1 MYRTVRRLAFSLGI
15 ALSITLAGLGSA
27 VAANR
32 APVVVGFKGV
42 PPPGFH
48 NVLLNVVAVRLNPNA
63 SAAPTGSGWQKITVP
78 AAIGGGGSAP
88 PELQIDLNDSQNIP
102 QLFNT
107 GRIKPNSYRI
117 AQLILDPNNPGTL
130 VPNCPQAGGLLEG
143 CINYP
148 FQLTNPGSPINVVA
162 PKGTPA
168 LVSPG
173 GKKSLASLILQLQM
187 SVTSIPV
194 TSGGAYTVSLTMS
207 NITGPNLVFGT
218 VTGSVP
224 SGPGSQQ
231 KATRKLTVT
240 AETIGTNTTIAS
252 APITPDPSRAGGFI
266 YTLVLPAADNFGTL
280 YDLAVA
286 GGKDS
291 YGAARLLGLTPGTT
305 IIQDFTKLSV
315 NETIGSISGK
325 ITDDCTG
332 NAISNATIQL
342 LIPPL
347 SNPTLTDGSGDC
359 TLPGNAAQCVSVA
372 TATTDNTG
380 HFPQPGTLVIP
391 SEFDSVPVL
400 GTGKTYAMTVSAPG
414 YDTFVTPVNAAAGGG
429 NDNCLSTGTSFV
441 PCKIAL
447 STGFI
452 TGNIPI
458 TAPQS
463 GQTTLVQ
470 VFAEDAG
477 TNNIVGALPMP
488 IIVRSSSGGNPPF
501 KINVPTEPPGRTFD
515 LFATTI
521 DTYQGVSE
529 PSDSQGHTIAV
540 TPDVTGP
547 APPAG
552 PGACNTVSA
561 PTSSDTITCV
571 GHGSIAGF
579 AAGADLGT
587 SVGLAKNGVQ
597 ITNTAVQNIGPN
609 SPSTNTFTFCVPGGD
624 TYTLQ
629 RFELPTPPLPVPP
642 PPSTTPTQTPSPTPT
657 PSLIAPT
664 PAAAG
669 DPLDVPVPAAPT
681 TGGSTATPTAS
692 TTPTPS
698 PTPTGGPTPTASLT
712 PTEVPTPTLKC
723 PTTCSNPGG
732 TCPGICNTVP
742 GVVLP

>member
-1 MYRTVRRLAFSLGI
+1 MYRTVRGLAFSLAI
-15 ALSITLAGLGSA
+15 ALSITLAGFGSA

-42 PPPGFH
+42 PPAGFQ
-48 NVLLNVVAVRLNPNA
+48 NVLLNVVAVRLNPSA
-63 SAAPTGSGWQKITVP
+63 SAAPTGSGWKKITVP

-88 PELQIDLNDSQNIP
+88 PELQIDLNNSQNTP

-117 AQLILDPNNPGTL
+117 AQLILDSNNPGTL
-130 VPNCPQAGGLLEG
+130 VPNCPQAGGVLEG

-148 FQLTNPGSPINVVA
+148 FQLENAGSPINVIA
-162 PKGTPA
+162 LKGAPA

-173 GKKSLASLILQLQM
+173 GKKSLASLLLQLQVN
-187 SVTSIPV
+187 VTNQPA
-194 TSGGAYTVSLTMS
+194 TSGGAYTVSITMT
-207 NITGPNLVFGT
+207 NITGPNLVLGT
-218 VTGSVP
+218 ITGSVP

-240 AETIGTNTTIAS
+240 AEAIGTNTEIAS
-252 APITPDPSRAGGFI
+252 APVTPDANGDGGGT
-266 YTLVLPAADNFGTL
+266 YTLALPAANNFGTL

-291 YGAARLLGLTPGTT
+291 YGATRLLGLTPGSS
-305 IIQDFTKLSV
+305 IVQDFTKLSV
-315 NETIGSISGK
+315 NEAIGSISGK
-325 ITDDCTG
+325 ITDDCNG
-332 NAISNATIQL
+332 NPVTNATIQL

-347 SNPTLTDGSGDC
+347 SNPKLTDGSGDC
-359 TLPGNAAQCVSVA
+359 TGPGNAAQCVSVA

-391 SEFDSVPVL
+391 SEFDSVPIL
-400 GTGKTYAMTVSAPG
+400 TGKTYAMTVSAPG
-414 YDTFVTPVNAAAGGG
+414 YDTFVTPVNAVASGG
-429 NDNCLSTGTSFV
+429 NDNCSTGTSFV

-463 GQTTLVQ
+463 GQIALVQ

-521 DTYQGVSE
+521 DLYQGITD
-529 PSDSQGHTIAV
+529 PFPGHTIAV
-540 TPDVTGP
+540 TPNVTGP
-547 APPAG
+547 LPPDG
-552 PGACNTVSA
+552 PGACHSA
-561 PTSSDTITCV
+561 PAPASSDTINCV
-571 GHGSIAGF
+571 GHGSITGF
-579 AAGADLGT
+579 AANADLGT
-587 SVGLAKNGVQ
+587 SVGLAKDGVQ
-597 ITNTAVQNIGPN
+597 ITNIAVQNIG
-609 SPSTNTFTFCVPGGD
+609 NTPASNAFAFCVPGGD

-629 RFELPTPPLPVPP
+629 RFELPTPPLPVA
-642 PPSTTPTQTPSPTPT
+642 PPSSATPTQTPSPTPT
-657 PSLIAPT
+657 PPLIAPT
-664 PAAAG
+664 PAPAG
-669 DPLDVPVPAAPT
+669 SPIDEPVPAAPT
-681 TGGSTATPTAS
+681 TGGTTATATSS
-692 TTPTPS
+692 TTPTAS

-712 PTEVPTPTLKC
+712 PTATPTPNVKC
-723 PTTCSNPGG
+723 PTTCSNQGG

-742 GVVLP
+742 GVALP

>member
-1 MYRTVRRLAFSLGI
+1 MDFWGRYLVVYRTVRRLAFSLGI
-15 ALSITLAGLGSA
+15 ALSITLAGFGSA

-42 PPPGFH
+42 PPAGFQ

-88 PELQIDLNDSQNIP
+88 PEVQIDLNNSQDTP

-130 VPNCPQAGGLLEG
+130 VPNCQQAGGLLEG

-148 FQLTNPGSPINVVA
+148 FQLTNPGSPINVIA
-162 PKGTPA
+162 PSGTPA

-173 GKKSLASLILQLQM
+173 GKKSLASLILQLKM
-187 SVTSIPV
+187 SLVSIPA

-207 NITGPNLVFGT
+207 NIPGPNLVFGT

-252 APITPDPSRAGGFI
+252 APITPNPSGTGGGT
-266 YTLVLPAADNFGTL
+266 YTLVLPAAESFGTL

-315 NETIGSISGK
+315 NNTIGSISGK

-332 NAISNATIQL
+332 NPITNATIQL

-391 SEFDSVPVL
+391 SEFDSVPIL

-463 GQTTLVQ
+463 GQITLVQ

-488 IIVRSSSGGNPPF
+488 IIVRSSSAGNPPF

-521 DTYQGVSE
+521 DLYQGITD
-529 PSDSQGHTIAV
+529 PFPGHTIAV
-540 TPDVTGP
+540 TPNVTGP
-547 APPAG
+547 LPPDA
-552 PGACNTVSA
+552 PGACSTAIA
-561 PTSSDTITCV
+561 PSSTDTINCV
-571 GHGSIAGF
+571 GHGSITGF
-579 AAGADLGT
+579 AANADLGT
-587 SVGLAKNGVQ
+587 SVGLAKDGVQ
-597 ITNTAVQNIGPN
+597 ITNIAVQNIGNDPASN
-609 SPSTNTFTFCVPGGD
+609 AFAFCVPGGD

-642 PPSTTPTQTPSPTPT
+642 QPSSTPTQTPSPTPT
-657 PSLIAPT
+657 PPLIAPT
-664 PAAAG
+664 PAAVG
-669 DPLDVPVPAAPT
+669 TSIDEPVPAAPT
-681 TGGSTATPTAS
+681 TGGPTATPTSGS
-692 TTPTPS
+692 TS
-698 PTPTGGPTPTASLT
+698 TPTGT
-712 PTEVPTPTLKC
+712 PTPTLKC
-723 PTTCSNPGG
+723 PTTCSNQGG
-732 TCPGICNTVP
+732 TCPGICNTVS
-742 GVVLP
+742 GVPLP